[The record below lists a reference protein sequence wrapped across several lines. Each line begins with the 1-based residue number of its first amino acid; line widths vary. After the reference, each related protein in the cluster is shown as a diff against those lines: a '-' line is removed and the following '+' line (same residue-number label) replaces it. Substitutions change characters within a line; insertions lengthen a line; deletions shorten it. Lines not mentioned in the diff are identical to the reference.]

1 MNNKLLLATV
11 LAATFGFSAV
21 SQAAVPT
28 TGPVTPTAPTP
39 AAGDFSS
46 AFLEWSGFAKV
57 IPGDDIVITGARSG
71 AVEDGVLTVKGDGTF
86 ETKTPIILESRLY
99 WDQGS
104 GSKTA
109 GDLFATNWTMDAD
122 GITATWGANST
133 AGMDIKMT
141 DIASGTELTSKAGVN
156 GVSTVTLSV
165 NSVSPVTSATPLNLL
180 EPLVVNA
187 NVLATVA

>member
-1 MNNKLLLATV
+1 MNKLVLATV

-21 SQAAVPT
+21 SQAAPT
-28 TGPVTPTAPTP
+28 PAVAPTP
-39 AAGDFSS
+39 VKGDFSS
-46 AFLEWSGFAKV
+46 TFLEWSGFAKV

-86 ETKTPIILESRLY
+86 ETKTPIVLESRLY

-109 GDLFATNWTMDAD
+109 GELFATNWTIDAD
-122 GITATWGANST
+122 GISASWGANST

-141 DIASGTELTSKAGVN
+141 DIASGTELTSKAGVSA
-156 GVSTVTLSV
+156 VSTVTLSV
-165 NSVSPVTSATPLNLL
+165 NSVAPVTSATSLNLL

>member
-1 MNNKLLLATV
+1 MKNNKMLLATV
-11 LAATFGFSAV
+11 LLSTLGFSAV
-21 SQAAVPT
+21 SNAAEPA
-28 TGPVTPTAPTP
+28 PVV
-39 AAGDFSS
+39 GDSSS
-46 AFLEWSGFAKV
+46 AFVQWSGFAKV

-86 ETKTPIILESRLY
+86 ETKTPIVLESRLY

-109 GDLFATNWTMDAD
+109 GELFATNWTIDAD
-122 GITATWGANST
+122 GISASWGANST

-141 DIASGTELTSKAGVN
+141 DIASGTELTSKAGVSA
-156 GVSTVTLSV
+156 VSTVTLSV
-165 NSVSPVTSATPLNLL
+165 NSVAPVTSATSLNLL

>member
-1 MNNKLLLATV
+1 MNKLVLATV

-21 SQAAVPT
+21 SQAAPAV
-28 TGPVTPTAPTP
+28 APTP
-39 AAGDFSS
+39 VTGDFSS

-86 ETKTPIILESRLY
+86 ETKTPIVLESRLY

-109 GDLFATNWTMDAD
+109 GELFATNWTVDAD
-122 GITATWGANST
+122 GITASWGANST

-141 DIASGTELTSKAGVN
+141 DIASGTELTSKAGVSA
-156 GVSTVTLSV
+156 VSTVTLSV
-165 NSVSPVTSATPLNLL
+165 NSVAPVTSATPLNLL